1 MSVAP
6 SVAADLA
13 ARRAAFALDPAVLHW
28 NHGAYGAAPRAALAA
43 QQAVRERIEAATMRY
58 FVRELEPAMAE
69 ARRAVAAFVGADAD
83 GLVAVP
89 NATHAVAIALAAV
102 PLAAGDELVTTSHA
116 YRACKNQLD
125 RKAAETGATVV
136 VAPLALPL
144 TDPAAPVAAVLAA
157 ITPRTRLVLVDH
169 VTSPT
174 AIVTDVAALARALPP
189 AVTLIVDGAHAPGSL
204 ALDVDALGAPYYAGN
219 LHKWACAPKGAAFL
233 WVAPARRA
241 ATRPLVVSHGAT
253 LPLGGATRFRRE
265 HDWTGTHD
273 PSAFLAAPT
282 ALATIAALGGGWPAV
297 RAHNH
302 RLAVAAAAAVADA
315 LGADPI
321 VAPALADT
329 AQASMAAIAVELP
342 AGATAGALVEA
353 LLERGVE
360 VPIVDHPGAPWPLV
374 RLSGHLYNDLAEV
387 APLVDHLRALGVR
400 GRRIA

>member
-1 MSVAP
+1 MS
-6 SVAADLA
+6 AAA
-13 ARRAAFALDPAVLHW
+13 MRAAFALDPAVLHW
-28 NHGAYGAAPRAALAA
+28 NHGSYGAAPRAALAA
-43 QQAVRERIEAATMRY
+43 QQAVRDRIEAATMRF
-58 FVRELEPAMAE
+58 FVSELAPALAA
-69 ARRAVAAFVGADAD
+69 ARAAVAAFVGADAD
-83 GLVAVP
+83 GLVVVP

-102 PLAAGDELVTTSHA
+102 PLGRGDQIVTTTHA

-125 RKAAETGATVV
+125 RKAAEAGAEVV

-144 TDPAAPVAAVLAA
+144 VDAAAPTQAILGA

-174 AIVTDVAALARALPP
+174 ALVCDVAALARALPP

-204 ALDVDALGAPYYAGN
+204 ALDVAAIGAPYYAGN
-219 LHKWACAPKGAAFL
+219 LHKWACAPKGAGFL
-233 WVAPARRA
+233 WVAPDRRA

-253 LPLGGATRFRRE
+253 LPLDGATRFRRE

-273 PSAFLAAPT
+273 PSAFLAAPA
-282 ALATIAALGGGWPAV
+282 ALATISELGGGWPAV

-302 RLAVAAAAAVADA
+302 RLAVAAAAALSAA

-321 VAPALADT
+321 VDPAIADV
-329 AQASMAAIAVELP
+329 AQASMAAVAVELP
-342 AGATAGALVEA
+342 AGATGVALVEA
-353 LLERGVE
+353 LLARGVE
-360 VPIVDHPGAPWPLV
+360 VPVVEHPGAPWPLV

-387 APLVDHLRALGVR
+387 APLVEHLRALGVR